1 MLPPIKKAGQ
11 RRPLLQLI
19 YCAQGFVQIND
30 TFVIFNTAFYETLIL
45 CTHYPFVVS
54 GIVIA
59 QDKVFYLFL
68 HFCRQIPAQSHRIRT
83 GSDQKRK

>member
-1 MLPPIKKAGQ
+1 MLPPIKRPDSAG
-11 RRPLLQLI
+11 LCSNLFTA
-19 YCAQGFVQIND
+19 AQGFVQIND

-59 QDKVFYLFL
+59 QDKVFTFPSLL
-68 HFCRQIPAQSHRIRT
+68 PADPCAEPSVRT